1 MNKTDHNPIVRR
13 ALDKARVI
21 QSRHPKTPKLDAIV
35 AVLNADNVDRIAGIT
50 FPGESTPGSVLAAR
64 IAA

>member
-1 MNKTDHNPIVRR
+1 MNKIDHNPIVRS
-13 ALDKARVI
+13 ALDKARAI
-21 QSRHPKTPKLDAIV
+21 QSRHPRTPKLDAIV
-35 AVLNADNVDRIAGIT
+35 AILNSDMVDRNAGIT